1 MKKIS
6 ILLLKVLVL
15 GGAFATLVDAGSNQT
30 DGSRSIW
37 MGSVPSGQ
45 SAQGGDNQVDGARI
59 MWAG

>member
-1 MKKIS
+1 MKKLS

-15 GGAFATLVDAGSNQT
+15 GSAFAALVNAGGNQT
-30 DGSRSIW
+30 DGSRSLW

-45 SAQGGDNQVDGARI
+45 SAQGGANQVDGSRG